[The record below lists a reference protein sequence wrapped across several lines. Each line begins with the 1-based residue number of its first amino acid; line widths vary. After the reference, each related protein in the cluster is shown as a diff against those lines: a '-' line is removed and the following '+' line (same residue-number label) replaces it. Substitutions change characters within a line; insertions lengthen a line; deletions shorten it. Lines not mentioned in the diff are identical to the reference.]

1 MLFNLLVA
9 HIIEQLSYRDI
20 GLKLNGEYLGLL
32 AFADD
37 IALLA
42 DGYKQAQETLN
53 ALSQILNRL

>member
-53 ALSQILNRL
+53 ALS